1 MDHSPPLPPFLGLG
15 IAPGIKDYPL
25 HAPIPCRVKIYIF
38 TPNKGFIRKV
48 LGVIYRE
55 SSRATCGVAERGGQE
70 GAAVTGGSSAPRQEV
85 VGAPGGILGCR
96 GGEGVQRSAPPARHI
111 RYTGQEVGGGSPIS
125 ERARGIGTRSGCTP
139 LMAAPRWHPLLLPLL
154 ALLAAPVAAGD
165 PAVARNDR
173 TVAALLGLLL
183 CLALGLALAWHHLC
197 RLSAGRY
204 HPRPLGRRALQLL
217 RGQWHRLRSPG
228 DPGDSHGDSHGE
240 VAVRDEDEEL
250 MPWNLER
257 RPQQQQEEEED
268 EQEED
273 EKEEEDEAEA
283 APEGGESPLSE
294 GQAAGGSA
302 EALLSDLHAFSG
314 TAAWG
319 DARPHVTAL

>member
-1 MDHSPPLPPFLGLG
+1 MVSTPK
-15 IAPGIKDYPL
+15 PGSVGDWQGWEPRGWGSQDQG
-25 HAPIPCRVKIYIF
+25 A
-38 TPNKGFIRKV
+38 
-48 LGVIYRE
+48 
-55 SSRATCGVAERGGQE
+55 RAG
-70 GAAVTGGSSAPRQEV
+70 
-85 VGAPGGILGCR
+85 
-96 GGEGVQRSAPPARHI
+96 
-111 RYTGQEVGGGSPIS
+111 
-125 ERARGIGTRSGCTP
+125 
-139 LMAAPRWHPLLLPLL
+139 PRWHPLLL
-154 ALLAAPVAAGD
+154 ALAAPAAAGD

-228 DPGDSHGDSHGE
+228 DPAAALGDGDGE
-240 VAVRDEDEEL
+240 LPVRDEEEEL
-250 MPWNLER
+250 MPWSLEL
-257 RPQQQQEEEED
+257 RPQRDEEEEEEED
-268 EQEED
+268 EQAED
-273 EKEEEDEAEA
+273 EKEEDEEEAEA
-283 APEGGESPLSE
+283 AAEGGESPLSE
-294 GQAAGGSA
+294 GQVAGGSA